1 MLPNQSKL
9 DSLFICNFMIH
20 RLLMWSIHLQLHDH
34 TGALMY
40 DGSSEVIVIPRKFHH
55 GAFAP
60 VRSFLHRHCS

>member
-40 DGSSEVIVIPRKFHH
+40 DGSSEVIVIPR
-55 GAFAP
+55 
-60 VRSFLHRHCS
+60 